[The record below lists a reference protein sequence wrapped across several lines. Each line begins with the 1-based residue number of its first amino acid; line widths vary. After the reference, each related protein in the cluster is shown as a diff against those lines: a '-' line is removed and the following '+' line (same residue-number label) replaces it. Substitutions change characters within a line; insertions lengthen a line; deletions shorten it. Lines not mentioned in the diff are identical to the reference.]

1 MTIRARPLVRILV
14 RLLVAIPVLV
24 TLTIA
29 GAKTGVVPSVGGCAQ
44 ASGVHHAAL
53 VTEHS
58 DGRVVTAC
66 VSFGADSITGDELLT
81 LAHDQHGV
89 ESATLDNGSGYG
101 KAACQIDYEPA
112 QYPPSCWSGNSPFW
126 ALFVSRSGGAW
137 TESSLG
143 ISSQTFRDGDAEG
156 FRYEGQ
162 SDGSPPASSPRGVC
176 PVTTPAPTA
185 VTTKAATPAA
195 HRVTLPTHTP
205 SAAGAAVITAA
216 ATPTPT
222 ATTTPSTEPS
232 HGATP
237 TTAAMTSA
245 NRSAHVPA
253 GSNTGALVA
262 GILAGLLAA
271 ALLVPLLR
279 ARRRAAQ
286 RPPP

>member
-1 MTIRARPLVRILV
+1 MTTRARPLVRILV
-14 RLLVAIPVLV
+14 RLLLAVPVLAA
-24 TLTIA
+24 LTVA
-29 GAKTGVVPSVGGCAQ
+29 GTRTGVVPSVGGCAQ

-53 VTEHS
+53 VAQHG

-66 VSFGADSITGDELLT
+66 VSFGTDSITGDELLT
-81 LAHDQHGV
+81 AAKAQGV
-89 ESATLDNGSGYG
+89 ESQTLGSNDSGYG
-101 KAACQIDYEPA
+101 KSVCQIDYEPT
-112 QYPPSCWSGNSPFW
+112 QYPSTCWSGNSPYW

-162 SDGSPPASSPRGVC
+162 SDGSPPASPRGVC

-185 VTTKAATPAA
+185 APTKQATPEAQRVTPLTLTPAPARVTVVTSGAATATATDAA
-195 HRVTLPTHTP
+195 TASRQPSASATP
-205 SAAGAAVITAA
+205 SKGAVL
-216 ATPTPT
+216 
-222 ATTTPSTEPS
+222 STS
-232 HGATP
+232 
-237 TTAAMTSA
+237 
-245 NRSAHVPA
+245 RSAPA
-253 GSNTGALVA
+253 GSNTGALAA